1 MDSVTI
7 AIQQWADQKPEWNTL
22 PMAIIDRTLRI
33 TKRIELAMAKFYQ
46 QIGLTPGEFEVL
58 LALRR
63 AGAPYCLTPAMLQ
76 SLTLLSSG
84 AMTHRLDQLEHKGW
98 LIRTMSQADRRSID
112 VTLSEQGV
120 YRIDALLVEYL
131 AWQTRILNGFSELEQ
146 DALSNQLQQWLS
158 HYEQRWD
165 GHFQ

>member
-7 AIQQWADQKPEWNTL
+7 AVRQWAEQKPEWNTL
-22 PMAIIDRTLRI
+22 PMSIIDRALRI

-84 AMTHRLDQLEHKGW
+84 AMTHRLDLLEQKGW
-98 LIRTMSQADRRSID
+98 LVRTMSQTDRRSID

-120 YRIDALLVEYL
+120 CRIEPLLLEYW
-131 AWQTRILNGFSELEQ
+131 AWQAYILRGFSELEQ

-158 HYEQRWD
+158 HYEQRWNGD
-165 GHFQ
+165 FQ

>member
-1 MDSVTI
+1 
-7 AIQQWADQKPEWNTL
+7 
-22 PMAIIDRTLRI
+22 
-33 TKRIELAMAKFYQ
+33 
-46 QIGLTPGEFEVL
+46 
-58 LALRR
+58 
-63 AGAPYCLTPAMLQ
+63 MLQ

-98 LIRTMSQADRRSID
+98 LIRSMSQADRRSID

-120 YRIDALLVEYL
+120 CRIEPLLVEYL
-131 AWQTRILNGFSELEQ
+131 AWQTRILRGFSELEQ
-146 DALSNQLQQWLS
+146 DTLSNQLQQWLS